1 MGQILAFEQDLTAP
15 NFGRWHRQEPDQ
27 RHHRHGFAR
36 TRFTHH
42 TQQFARLQREADI
55 VDGMDLTAAGAKNRL
70 EVPDIKDKGRG
81 PIGHQQMLPILLAR
95 RFLWWGERLKI
106 SATLT

>member
-1 MGQILAFEQDLTAP
+1 
-15 NFGRWHRQEPDQ
+15 
-27 RHHRHGFAR
+27 
-36 TRFTHH
+36 
-42 TQQFARLQREADI
+42 
-55 VDGMDLTAAGAKNRL
+55 MDLTAAGAKNRL